1 MLAKNVEHRS
11 SIRLWRVFIY
21 DQESCGE
28 QPITI
33 QGGTYADAERLG
45 NQYIRAWKLQ
55 GASITRIEAEEVQA

>member
-21 DQESCGE
+21 DQESGGE

-33 QGGTYADAERLG
+33 
-45 NQYIRAWKLQ
+45 
-55 GASITRIEAEEVQA
+55 